1 MAMEGAQESLC
12 RVRSGSYAAKHVPT
26 QKHLLSR
33 LPVALMA
40 AMVLLSGCRR
50 PAAESNGALPENVP
64 APANAGSASA
74 VKTET
79 VSDKLPL
86 PVAVAQILNA
96 AQRSGS
102 VIERCQCG
110 AGSRLVEAHIV
121 SGDAAQKPIEEAFKS
136 ITERYPEMHWQE
148 YGDGRVRVADKQSRA
163 GLLKVRVRQFLV
175 IEDRPPQASLPA
187 LLQTAEVQA
196 YMRKHHMRVAR
207 PSHAAGKVI
216 KTSPMVIQTKNAT
229 VEQILDRMVDGYH
242 SSGGRP
248 LYRAWGYRECQ
259 RKGGTLVEIGI
270 Y

>member
-1 MAMEGAQESLC
+1 
-12 RVRSGSYAAKHVPT
+12 
-26 QKHLLSR
+26 
-33 LPVALMA
+33 
-40 AMVLLSGCRR
+40 
-50 PAAESNGALPENVP
+50 
-64 APANAGSASA
+64 
-74 VKTET
+74 
-79 VSDKLPL
+79 
-86 PVAVAQILNA
+86 
-96 AQRSGS
+96 
-102 VIERCQCG
+102 
-110 AGSRLVEAHIV
+110 LVEAHIV
-121 SGDAAQKPIEEAFKS
+121 SGDAAQKPMEEAFKS

-148 YGDGRVRVADKQSRA
+148 YGDGRVRVADKQIRA

-216 KTSPMVIQTKNAT
+216 KTSPTVIQTKNAT

-259 RKGGTLVEIGI
+259 RKGGILIEIEM